1 MKTNK
6 FIIKSRYRQNTDRE
20 IEKVNENFQQITTKV
35 PDTKVE

>member
-20 IEKVNENFQQITTKV
+20 IEKVNENFQQITKV